1 MGRDSIDHM
10 SGASDDLANAA
21 LTIKDLGITKA
32 KGAAG
37 SAKRRPRL
45 CAGSQA
51 KKDKLANGWLEP
63 TDRSNES
70 AYMVQAQQA
79 LITSRT
85 MASGAPHTVALPGP
99 SITTN
104 WMSPPMA
111 FLSRR
116 MCSM

>member
-1 MGRDSIDHM
+1 MRSR
-10 SGASDDLANAA
+10 SLWYALRVGAGS
-21 LTIKDLGITKA
+21 
-32 KGAAG
+32 

-45 CAGSQA
+45 AAGLQA
-51 KKDKLANGWLEP
+51 SADKLASGWLEP
-63 TDRSNES
+63 TGKSSDS
-70 AYMVQAQQA
+70 ANMGQAQQA

-85 MASGAPHTVALPGP
+85 IASGAPQTVALPGP